1 MNVLNLEHI
10 SKTYGEKVIF
20 DDISFGI
27 HQGDKIGI
35 IGINGT
41 GKTTFLRILAGF
53 EETDEG
59 QVVMQNGLRI
69 TYLPQHPEFPEGATI
84 LSYVTQGQKE
94 QSWNPET
101 EAHMVLNKLGIED
114 HEEEIAHL
122 SGGQKKRVALAAV
135 LVNPADVLILDEP
148 TNHLDNEM
156 ASWLED
162 YLNRFKGVVIMV
174 THDRYFLD
182 RVTNKILEISHGKIY
197 TYEAKYSDFLEMK
210 AQREEMEMAS
220 ERKKQSILRMEVEWA
235 KRGCRAR
242 STKQR
247 ARLDRLEAM
256 KNSTAPVRDKNV
268 EIDSVETRMGK
279 KTIELENITKA
290 YDGITYIRDFS
301 YIFLRD
307 DRIGIIGRNG
317 CGKTTLLRLIA
328 GDIEMSN
335 LDSDETCGITM
346 SGKQNIGFLRQINFT
361 DGDVPVKEELEKAFS
376 EVFAC
381 EARKKE
387 IEKLLAETEDHK
399 KLLAEYDFLE
409 RRIESLHGYS
419 WKKDM
424 ETMFQKFGFALED
437 LEKPIGEF
445 SGGQQTKIALIQLLL
460 QRPDILLLDEPTN
473 HLDIAAVE
481 WLENYLKSYE
491 NAVIIVSHDR
501 MFLDRVIDVTYE
513 IEYGDIKRYPG
524 NYSAFVKQKEEAQIK
539 QEKDYEAQQKEIERL
554 TAWIEKWKN
563 TPTKVAATRSKRMA
577 IEHMVKIEKP
587 RRFDTR
593 TFHALFHP
601 VRESYTDVLTM
612 KKLKIGYDTVLSE
625 VSAVIKKAER
635 IVIIGENGKGKSTL
649 LKTVVGEINPLGGS
663 YQFGNR
669 VDFAYFDQHK
679 AVNQKFDPEQ
689 TVLDYFWSLYP
700 NLLRN
705 DVRSALGAFLF
716 SGEDVEKKM
725 GQLSGGEKV
734 RLELC
739 RIFYTKPNFLILDEP
754 TNHMDLAGKEALEKM
769 LTSYEGTVLF
779 VSHDRYFINQVAT
792 GILEFG
798 ESDVQFYEMNY
809 AQYLEEI
816 KRQTPG
822 RETGNAGGAVRKP
835 ADVPTLD
842 DVFDKKKYYNPG
854 KILSRLKRQLE
865 KYEEQLA
872 ESESRMSEL
881 QLEMMDPELSADY
894 ERLMELQTKI
904 DEENQ
909 TQESLLE
916 RMMETELELEEM
928 ETQDE

>member
-1 MNVLNLEHI
+1 MNQTEIRKEPRDCFAVLQL
-10 SKTYGEKVIF
+10 
-20 DDISFGI
+20 
-27 HQGDKIGI
+27 
-35 IGINGT
+35 
-41 GKTTFLRILAGF
+41 
-53 EETDEG
+53 
-59 QVVMQNGLRI
+59 
-69 TYLPQHPEFPEGATI
+69 FPEPCRQKVRMALESAGGRGVPDRQPLSIGGASHSRQRYTCGLQEIRFRIGRPVLFYIDGEEWFATEDGSLQKTLQPTLQWIASRKEI
-84 LSYVTQGQKE
+84 LQIIQHICRYSMY
-94 QSWNPET
+94 
-101 EAHMVLNKLGIED
+101 AY
-114 HEEEIAHL
+114 EEELGKGFISTAFGCRVGVAGEVL
-122 SGGQKKRVALAAV
+122 MGTDGSVKNIRCISSLNIRVAHEAKGIA
-135 LVNPADVLILDEP
+135 
-148 TNHLDNEM
+148 
-156 ASWLED
+156 
-162 YLNRFKGVVIMV
+162 GVVLPYLYEEKKLCS
-174 THDRYFLD
+174 TL
-182 RVTNKILEISHGKIY
+182 LIS
-197 TYEAKYSDFLEMK
+197 
-210 AQREEMEMAS
+210 
-220 ERKKQSILRMEVEWA
+220 
-235 KRGCRAR
+235 
-242 STKQR
+242 
-247 ARLDRLEAM
+247 
-256 KNSTAPVRDKNV
+256 PP
-268 EIDSVETRMGK
+268 
-279 KTIELENITKA
+279 
-290 YDGITYIRDFS
+290 
-301 YIFLRD
+301 
-307 DRIGIIGRNG
+307 G

-491 NAVIIVSHDR
+491 NAVVIVSHDR

-524 NYSAFVKQKEEAQIK
+524 NYSAFVRLKEEAQIK

-587 RRFDTR
+587 RRFDTK

-601 VRESYTDVLTM
+601 ARESYTDVLTM

-635 IVIIGENGKGKSTL
+635 IAIIGENGKGKSTL